1 MTLSLVLMV
10 YDHHQHQ
17 HLHAVRETL
26 SIVVSPLHK
35 FVNGTGNAWNAVR
48 QYCVTQQQLLNENQV
63 LKETEFLQQGR
74 LQKLMALEAENTQ
87 LRALLQS
94 SARLGD
100 DLLIAEIVNV
110 DGDPYSH
117 QVYLN
122 KGKQEGIYVGQP
134 VLDAEGVIGEVIE
147 VFEKTSRVILLTDPS
162 HGIPVEDV
170 RNGVRGIAMGTGT
183 LKTLD
188 LHYVPNTVDIQVG
201 DLLITSGLGG
211 RYPAGYPVGVISQ
224 INRDSADSFATVQIK
239 PSARL
244 DRTRMV
250 LLIKPQSET

>member
-1 MTLSLVLMV
+1 MSVGLMV
-10 YDHHQHQ
+10 YDHQQHER
-17 HLHAVRETL
+17 LDPIREFLSTL
-26 SIVVSPLHK
+26 VSPLPK
-35 FVNGTGNAWNAVR
+35 VVNGTAKAWQNVCN
-48 QYCVTQQQLLNENQV
+48 YCLSQQNLIHENQA
-63 LKETEFLQQGR
+63 LKEIEFLQQGR

-87 LRALLQS
+87 LRSLLQS

-100 DLLIAEIVNV
+100 HLLIAEIVNV

-117 QVYLN
+117 QVCLN
-122 KGKQEGIYVGQP
+122 KGKEEGIYVGQP

-147 VFEKTSRVILLTDPS
+147 VFENTSRVILLTDPS
-162 HGIPVEDV
+162 HGIPVEDL

-188 LHYVPNTVDIQVG
+188 LHYVPTTVDIQVG

-211 RYPAGYPVGVISQ
+211 RYPAGYPVGVISA
-224 INRDSADSFATVQIK
+224 INRDSSDSFATVQIK

-250 LLIKPQSET
+250 LLIKAQSSI